1 MDRNDTLAQQLA
13 RREMNEHRWRQR
25 VERAVGHKHTP
36 EIEWER
42 EWDQDLTPEATALIL
57 NDTLADEEI
66 EGRIED
72 VGIGAYE
79 YWGFRGV
86 DSRIAHTAE
95 ATTVVIRLKGVDHE
109 VPLFDE
115 PIKLNY
121 SGGGCDGEHPGRCR
135 ACCAEWE
142 VAFAW
147 KAVFQELRGSDLY
160 VVCEGEQV

>member
-1 MDRNDTLAQQLA
+1 MWTSKRL
-13 RREMNEHRWRQR
+13 ERWKER
-25 VERAVGHKHTP
+25 VERAVSWKHTP
-36 EIEWER
+36 EIVWER
-42 EWDQDLTPEATALIL
+42 EWDQDLTPQGMSDIL

-79 YWGFRGV
+79 YWGARGF
-86 DSRIAHTAE
+86 DSRLAHTAE

-109 VPLFDE
+109 VPLSED
-115 PIKLNY
+115 PIKLSY

-142 VAFAW
+142 VDFAW
-147 KAVFQELRGSDLY
+147 KAVYQELRGSDLY
-160 VVCEGEQV
+160 VVCEGDQS